1 MEPVAPIK
9 DLQVQA
15 SYRQIGKMALPISF
29 AILIPQLNY
38 VTNNIFLGHYSTE
51 AMAVAGITGV
61 YYLIFGS
68 IGFGF
73 NNGLQ
78 TLIARRA
85 GENRP
90 EEIGKI
96 FNQAVLITL
105 AIASCG
111 IVFTWLVAP
120 SVFRLFI
127 IDPDRLEQAIT
138 FIRIRIWGLPFLF
151 IYQMRN
157 ALLVGTNQSR
167 YLVSGAVAETVTN
180 VLFDALL
187 IYGVWIFPEMGLHGA
202 AVASIIA
209 EFTGMF
215 VIFLV
220 IHYKGIGKQLQ
231 LFHNFRPHRQTIFL
245 ILTVSFPLVFQHGI
259 SIMSWEYFFLLNDAH
274 GERALAI
281 SNVMRN
287 LLGLG
292 GVITWAFAATTNAMV
307 SNVIGQGKPEQVWP
321 LLGRL
326 VKVSTGTMLLVA
338 VLFNVFPQQFLSI
351 YGQDEQFILEG
362 TPVLRVVS
370 LAMLLNSFSIIF
382 LFAVTGSGNTRVTL
396 LIEVFAIIMYT
407 IYVYLTLDK
416 YFLPITYGWMSEWL
430 YWVCMFIPAFWYMK
444 SGKWKGKQL

>member
-9 DLQVQA
+9 DLQVQT
-15 SYRQIGKMALPISF
+15 SYRQIVKMALPISF
-29 AILIPQLNY
+29 AILIPQFNY
-38 VTNNIFLGHYSTE
+38 VTNNIFLGHYSSE

-90 EEIGKI
+90 HEIGQI
-96 FNQAVLITL
+96 FNQAILITL
-105 AIASCG
+105 LIATCG

-120 SVFRLFI
+120 SVFRFFI
-127 IDPDRLEQAIT
+127 TDPDRLEQAIT

-220 IHYKGIGKQLQ
+220 IHYKGIGKQFQ
-231 LFHNFRPHRQTIFL
+231 LFRNFRPHRQTGMLIF
-245 ILTVSFPLVFQHGI
+245 TVSFPLVFQHGI
-259 SIMSWEYFFLLNDAH
+259 SVMSWEYFFLLNDAH

-321 LLGRL
+321 LLRRL
-326 VKVSTGTMLLVA
+326 VKVSAGTMLLAALV
-338 VLFNVFPQQFLSI
+338 FNLFPQQFLSI
-351 YGQDEQFILEG
+351 YGQDEQFILHG
-362 TPVLRVVS
+362 TPVLRIVS
-370 LAMLLNSFSIIF
+370 VALLINSFSVIF
-382 LFAVTGSGNTRVTL
+382 LFAVTGSGNTRITL
-396 LIEVFAIIMYT
+396 LIEVFAITMYT
-407 IYVYLTLDK
+407 IYVYLVLDK

-430 YWVCMFIPAFWYMK
+430 YWICMFVPAFWYMK
-444 SGKWKGKQL
+444 SGKWKGKKI